1 MALQLIDIHSGIKP
15 TNLQQMM
22 GDELENSFKRVR
34 NKYAEPQEQAKLAES
49 QAHANYYQ
57 GQADRANNPMQSL
70 TGIPA
75 EVAGYEHLQKIFQN
89 NPEALRRLEDR
100 WNLRDEG
107 QRSTIESRE
116 HINANRVWPTMPS
129 DEKTSLLAA
138 GRGLGIPENEIID
151 AVNQHKSLDQLAR
164 ERGFSETD
172 IENNIPK
179 NVMTRAN
186 VTSQKNREAASAA
199 VQNLGPKI
207 SKAMKPYVRTFAGK
221 SPQFVIESLQ
231 NKNPKGLG
239 EYLAGLA
246 MQPEYGSLRLRS
258 LGATSGHHTLQDMSE
273 KALGNAKIYQSLV
286 SPEVYQHMQ
295 TTMDEWIAD
304 AYEAENKSFH
314 NKVAKKIEA
323 NNDDPFGIL
332 E

>member
-1 MALQLIDIHSGIKP
+1 MALP
-15 TNLQQMM
+15 TMDFTNAVGNPPDLQKMM

-34 NKYAEPQEQAKLAES
+34 NKYAEPKM
-49 QAHANYYQ
+49 
-57 GQADRANNPMQSL
+57 QADIALSEAQAEKARNPMHNL

-75 EVAGYEHLQKIFQN
+75 EVAGYEHLQHHLQS
-89 NPEALRRLEDR
+89 NPEALERLKRAWD
-100 WNLRDEG
+100 LRERG
-107 QRSTIESRE
+107 QISNIESRE
-116 HINANRVWPTMPS
+116 QVNANRVWPTMPA
-129 DEKTSLLAA
+129 DEKAALLAA
-138 GRGLGIPENEIID
+138 GRGLGIPENEVID

-164 ERGFSETD
+164 DKGFTESD

-179 NVMTRAN
+179 NVMTKAN

-199 VQNLGPKI
+199 VQALGPKI
-207 SKAMKPYVRTFAGK
+207 TDAMKPYVRTFAGK
-221 SPQFVIESLQ
+221 SPQFVIDSMQ

-286 SPEVYQHMQ
+286 SPEVYQYMQ
-295 TTMDEWIAD
+295 STMDEWIAD
-304 AYEAENKSFH
+304 AYEAESKSFH
-314 NKVAKKIEA
+314 NKASKAASKMKSG
-323 NNDDPFGIL
+323 NDDPFGIL